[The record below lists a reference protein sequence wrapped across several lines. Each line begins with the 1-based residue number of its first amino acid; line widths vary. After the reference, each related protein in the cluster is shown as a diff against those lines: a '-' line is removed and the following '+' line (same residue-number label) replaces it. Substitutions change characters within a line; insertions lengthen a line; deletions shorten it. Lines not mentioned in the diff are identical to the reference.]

1 VIFTKDN
8 MDPIIT
14 EIIDGETWEQA
25 LSRSVITI
33 SAMGVL
39 SKMGLYYPG
48 LDIPAESIQ
57 FLG

>member
-1 VIFTKDN
+1 

-48 LDIPAESIQ
+48 LDIPAESTQ